1 MLLRKK
7 FPEINGF
14 HDVGKMQTNTF
25 EREEGEFVQVL
36 HCFGSHWVLVTNKNC
51 KEKQVMVYDS
61 NCSGD
66 LSLDTKKAV
75 ASMIRTPHSY
85 FFLTFSDV

>member
-1 MLLRKK
+1 
-7 FPEINGF
+7 
-14 HDVGKMQTNTF
+14 MQTSTF

-36 HCFGSHWVLVTNKNC
+36 HCFKSHWVLVTNKNC

-61 NCSGD
+61 NCSRD
-66 LSLDTKKAV
+66 LSLDTKKAA

-85 FFLTFSDV
+85 SISF